1 MYKSV
6 VYKGDELLG
15 QVEIYAQEQ
24 HQEEENKNKKK
35 RVIDEIVKEIR
46 ISHFSQT
53 SERCPP
59 LAVLHTITSEGVC
72 FKMEESTSST
82 TKISSSQQESPLHLL
97 HSSCIQENK
106 TAVMHLGG
114 EELHLV
120 AMHSRSNE
128 RQYPCFWGF
137 SVAPGLYDSCLVML
151 NLRCLGIVFD
161 LDETL
166 IVANTMRSFEDRIDA
181 LQRKISTEVD
191 PQRIL
196 GMLSEV
202 KRYQDDK
209 NILKQYVE
217 NDQVVE
223 NGKVIKTQSEVV
235 PALSDNHQPMV
246 RPLIRLQEKN
256 IILTRINPQ
265 IRDTSVLVRLR
276 PAWEDLRSYL
286 TARGRKRFEVYVCT
300 MAERDYA
307 LEMWRLL
314 DPESNLIN
322 SKELL
327 DRIVCVKSGLRK
339 SLFNVFQ
346 DGICHPKMALVIDDR
361 LKVWDERDQSRVH
374 VVPAFAPYYA
384 PQAEVNNAV
393 PVLCVARNVACNVR
407 GGFFKEYDEGL
418 LQKIP
423 EVAYEDDTDNIP
435 SPPDVS
441 NYLVSEDD
449 ASAVNGNRDQLS
461 FDGMADAEV
470 ERQLKEAVSASSAI
484 LSTIP
489 STVSGLDPRLLQSL
503 QYTMASSS
511 SSMPTSQPIM
521 PASQPPMP
529 ASQPSMKPFPN
540 SQFPQVAPSVKQLG
554 QVVPPEP
561 SLQSSPAR
569 EEGEVPESELD
580 PDTRRRL
587 LILQHGHDS
596 RDNASSESPFPARP
610 STQVSAPCVQSVG
623 SWAPMEEEMSPRQ
636 LNRTSR
642 EFPLDSDRMNIEKHR
657 THHPSFFPK
666 VESNNPSDRMIH
678 ENQRLPKEA
687 PYRDDRMRLNHSTSN
702 YHSFQGI
709 SHINTLDMQAP
720 LDFVKVAMT
729 FAILPVMLLVKLP
742 YQFSYL
748 VHYTLCYHCTG
759 EETPLSRPSS
769 NRDIDLESEQAF
781 SSTETS
787 VEVLQE
793 IATKCGTKVEFRPA
807 LVATRDLQF
816 SIETWFVGEKVGE
829 GTGKTRREAQRQAA
843 EGSIKKLA
851 ETSLLSEADDSI
863 SAGIYMSRVKPDSG
877 PMLGDSS
884 RYPSANDNG
893 FLGDMNSF
901 GNQPLPKDEIVT
913 YSATSEPSRLLD
925 PRLEGSK
932 KSTSSVTALK
942 EFCMTEGLGVNFLAQ
957 TPLSANS
964 ILGEEVHAQ
973 GLFEVIMVGV
983 CILEIVETITP
994 KVEIDGQVLGK
1005 GIGSTWD
1012 EAKMQAAEKALG
1024 SLRTMFGQ
1032 YTPKRQG
1039 SPRLTQGMPNKR
1051 LKQEFPRVLQRMSS
1065 SARYHKN
1072 ASPVP

>member
-6 VYKGDELLG
+6 VYKGEELLG
-15 QVEIYAQEQ
+15 EVEIYAQEQ
-24 HQEEENKNKKK
+24 QQEEEENKRK
-35 RVIDEIVKEIR
+35 RVIDEIVKGIR
-46 ISHFSQT
+46 ISHFSQA

-59 LAVLHTITSEGVC
+59 LAVLHTITSIGVC
-72 FKMEESTSST
+72 FKMEESTASSST
-82 TKISSSQQESPLHLL
+82 KISSQQESPLRLL

-120 AMHSRSNE
+120 AMPSRSNE
-128 RQYPCFWGF
+128 RKHPCFWGF
-137 SVAPGLYDSCLVML
+137 NVASGLYDSCLVML

-166 IVANTMRSFEDRIDA
+166 IVANTMRSFEDKIEA
-181 LQRKISTEVD
+181 LQKKISTEVD
-191 PQRIL
+191 QQRIL
-196 GMLSEV
+196 AIISEI

-209 NILKQYVE
+209 IILRQYVE
-217 NDQVVE
+217 NDQVIE
-223 NGKVIKTQSEVV
+223 NGKVIKTQLEVV
-235 PALSDNHQPMV
+235 PAVSDNHQPLV
-246 RPLIRLQEKN
+246 RPLIRLPEKN
-256 IILTRINPQ
+256 IIFTRINPQ

-322 SKELL
+322 SNELL
-327 DRIVCVKSGLRK
+327 DRIVCVSSGSRK

-361 LKVWDERDQSRVH
+361 MNVWDEKDQSRVH

-384 PQAEVNNAV
+384 PQAEANNAV
-393 PVLCVARNVACNVR
+393 PILCVARNVACNVR
-407 GGFFKEYDEGL
+407 GGFFNITLEYDCREFDEGL

-423 EVAYEDDTDNIP
+423 EVAYEDDTSNIP

-449 ASAVNGNRDQLS
+449 ASAANGNRDPPS
-461 FDGMADAEV
+461 FDSTADAEV
-470 ERQLKEAVSASSAI
+470 ERRLKEAVSASSTI
-484 LSTIP
+484 PSTIP
-489 STVSGLDPRLLQSL
+489 STVSSLDPRLLQSL
-503 QYTMASSS
+503 QYAVASSS
-511 SSMPTSQPIM
+511 SLI
-521 PASQPPMP
+521 P
-529 ASQPSMKPFPN
+529 ASQPSMLASQQPVPASQTSMMPFPN
-540 SQFPQVAPSVKQLG
+540 TQFPQVAPLVKQLG
-554 QVVPPEP
+554 QVVHPEP

-587 LILQHGHDS
+587 LILQHGQDS
-596 RDNASSESPFPARP
+596 RDNAPSESPFPARP
-610 STQVSAPCVQSVG
+610 SAPVSVTHVQSRG
-623 SWAPMEEEMSPRQ
+623 SWVPVEEEMTPRQ
-636 LNRTSR
+636 LNRTPR
-642 EFPLDSDRMNIEKHR
+642 EFPLDSDPMNIEKHQ

-666 VESNNPSDRMIH
+666 AESNIPSDRMIH

-687 PYRDDRMRLNHSTSN
+687 PYRNDRMRLNHSTPN
-702 YHSFQGI
+702 YHSFQ
-709 SHINTLDMQAP
+709 
-720 LDFVKVAMT
+720 V
-729 FAILPVMLLVKLP
+729 
-742 YQFSYL
+742 
-748 VHYTLCYHCTG
+748 
-759 EETPLSRPSS
+759 EETPLSRSSS
-769 NRDIDLESEQAF
+769 NRDLDLESERAF
-781 SSTETS
+781 TIAETP

-793 IATKCGTKVEFRPA
+793 IAMKCETKVEFRPA
-807 LVATRDLQF
+807 LVASIDLQF
-816 SIETWFVGEKVGE
+816 SIEAWFAGEKVGE

-851 ETSLLSEADDSI
+851 
-863 SAGIYMSRVKPDSG
+863 GIYMLRVKPDSG
-877 PMLGDSS
+877 PMHRDSS

-893 FLGDMNSF
+893 FLGNMNLF
-901 GNQPLPKDEIVT
+901 GNQPLPKDELVA
-913 YSATSEPSRLLD
+913 YSAASEPSRLLD

-932 KSTSSVTALK
+932 KSSGSVTALK
-942 EFCMTEGLGVNFLAQ
+942 EFCMMEGLGVNFLAQ

-964 ILGEEVHAQ
+964 IPGEEVHAQ
-973 GLFEVIMVGV
+973 
-983 CILEIVETITP
+983 
-994 KVEIDGQVLGK
+994 VEIDGQVLGK

-1032 YTPKRQG
+1032 YTQKRQG
-1039 SPRLTQGMPNKR
+1039 SPRPTQGMPNKR
-1051 LKQEFPRVLQRMSS
+1051 LKQEFPRALQRMPS

-1072 ASPVP
+1072 APPVP